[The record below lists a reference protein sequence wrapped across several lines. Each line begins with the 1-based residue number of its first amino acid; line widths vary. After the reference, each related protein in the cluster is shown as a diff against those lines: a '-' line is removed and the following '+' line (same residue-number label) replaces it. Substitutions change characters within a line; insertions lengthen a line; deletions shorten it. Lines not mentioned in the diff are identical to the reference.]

1 MRFMRAILVAIA
13 CMSAYAGSSL
23 AVDAG
28 GMSPL
33 VIGAGARGIGM
44 GGGMCTLADD
54 ASAVYYNPA
63 GLGFLSYQ
71 QFTAQHT
78 LLAEKTI
85 YDFGS
90 WAFPIT
96 DRTGIAIGYARIG
109 TGDIVRR
116 VNFQDLGNFDYAES
130 ELLFAVGQRIS
141 RFSAGLTLRVLN
153 QKIDALSDY
162 GLGLDA
168 GLACRIS
175 RTLRAGFVW
184 RDAVPTQL
192 TLKSVKEKAPNTFAG
207 GLGIAG
213 LRISPATKLSVAL
226 TAEKT
231 DDRDVLFHG
240 GGEVLL
246 YDACALRAGYDRD
259 HLALG
264 AGIKAGRLGID
275 YALKFQDEIS
285 DQHTISLTFL
295 IGRSVEERIRRRDS
309 LRMAMLTID
318 PHVVYLN
325 ALKDS
330 ANSYMHQFRLDSALS
345 YFKKLYAEDSTN
357 QEYIGTIAA
366 IENAQRV
373 QAEQEEK
380 LRATQ
385 RELGQFMQSYYDQ
398 AKSFYDKRYYSAA
411 SDLLKLI
418 FDIQPENQEAR
429 SLQRDIYAAIDADIA
444 AYTDSAK
451 RAEQAGNRIEI
462 IEACDRILALD
473 STNSWAKEARGR
485 ALAGMDVDKHLK
497 IGIDLFNQGQK
508 VEAAKRFRSVLE
520 ARPGDVV
527 ALEYLAKIEP
537 SGSRVATL
545 EDLQQDRV
553 IWPLYLEGLRH
564 MRDKEYDKAIEAWQ
578 KVLRVYPNEPNT
590 LDNINQAR
598 LRLKT
603 EQSGQ

>member
-1 MRFMRAILVAIA
+1 MRLARAFIIAFISACTCAGMSVADD
-13 CMSAYAGSSL
+13 G
-23 AVDAG
+23 G

-44 GGGMCTLADD
+44 GGGMSALTDD

-90 WAFPIT
+90 WALPIT
-96 DRTGIAIGYARIG
+96 DKSGIAIGYARIG

-130 ELLFAVGQRIS
+130 ELLFAVGQRLD

-175 RTLRAGFVW
+175 KTLRAGVVW
-184 RDAVPTQL
+184 RDAIPTQL
-192 TLKSVKEKAPNTFAG
+192 TLLSVTEKAPMTFAG
-207 GLGIAG
+207 GLGLSG
-213 LRISPATKLSVAL
+213 LRLSPATKFSATV

-231 DDRDVLFHG
+231 DGRDVLFHG

-246 YDACALRAGYDRD
+246 YDACAIRGGYDRD
-259 HLALG
+259 HLVLG
-264 AGIKAGRLGID
+264 AGVKAGRLGID

-285 DQHTISLTFL
+285 DQHTISLSFL

-309 LRMAMLTID
+309 LRTAMLTID
-318 PHVVYLN
+318 PHTVYIN
-325 ALKDS
+325 ALKDT
-330 ANSYMHQFRLDSALS
+330 ANSYMHQFRLDSALT
-345 YFKKLYAEDSTN
+345 YFKKLYGEDSTN

-373 QAEQEEK
+373 QAEQEER
-380 LRATQ
+380 LRSTQ
-385 RELGQFMQSYYDQ
+385 RELSQFMQSYYDQ
-398 AKSFYDKRYYSAA
+398 AKSFFDKRYYSAA

-418 FDIQPENQEAR
+418 FDIQPDNGEAR
-429 SLQRDIYAAIDADIA
+429 LLQRDIYAAIDADIA

-451 RAEQAGNRIEI
+451 RAELAGNRIEI

-473 STNSWAKEARGR
+473 SANSWAKETRGR

-578 KVLRVYPNEPNT
+578 KVLKVYPNEPNT
-590 LDNINQAR
+590 LDNIDQAR

-603 EQSGQ
+603 EQTGQ